1 MDTHSHKFKLWLGI
15 FIIGGMALFIF
26 TIFIIGKQKNLFNP
40 VFKVTANF
48 YNVSGLQVGNNIR
61 FSGINVGTVEDIRI
75 INDSTVQVE
84 MLIRKEIQQFIKTD
98 CKVAIGSE
106 GIIGDRVLIISQG
119 GSNSPVA
126 KNGQHLASME
136 PVETDAIM
144 ASLKV
149 AVGNTEVISKELSE
163 ILVNVN
169 SGHGPLGRLIRD
181 SLMGESIN
189 QTLVS
194 FNRSSNGLNRNI
206 GQITQILDK
215 VNQGEGPLGRLI
227 QDTVMGENINQTI
240 IHLKNSS
247 QGFEENMEALKD
259 NFLLKSY
266 YKKKAKQQDKEI
278 EKQMLEDLEN
288 LEKEDYEINTKDS
301 LPPEKKKK

>member
-1 MDTHSHKFKLWLGI
+1 MNTQSHKFKLWLGI
-15 FIIGGMALFIF
+15 FIIGGTALFLI

-40 VFKVTANF
+40 VFKVTSNF
-48 YNVSGLQVGNNIR
+48 YNVSGLQVGNNVR
-61 FSGINVGTVEDIRI
+61 FSGINVGTVDGIRI

-84 MLIRKEIQQFIKTD
+84 MLIRKEIQPFIKTD

-119 GSNSPVA
+119 SPNMPVA
-126 KNGQHLASME
+126 KDGQYLASEE

-149 AVGNTEVISKELSE
+149 TAENTQVISKELSE

-169 SGHGPLGRLIRD
+169 SGNGPLGRLIRD
-181 SLMGESIN
+181 STMGEHIN
-189 QTLVS
+189 QTVVS
-194 FNRSSNGLNRNI
+194 FKNTSKSLNYDIN
-206 GQITQILDK
+206 QLSQILNK
-215 VNQGEGPLGRLI
+215 VNNGEGPLGRLI

-240 IHLKNSS
+240 LHLKNSS
-247 QGFEENMEALKD
+247 RNFDENMEALKD
-259 NFLLKSY
+259 NFLFKSY
-266 YKKKAKQQDKEI
+266 YKKKAKEQDKEI

-288 LEKEDYEINTKDS
+288 LEKEQKFLNEKDS
-301 LPPEKKKK
+301 LPKERKK